1 MSLKKY
7 WAKRDFKRTA
17 EPKGKVL
24 KTKEHRFVVQ
34 EHRTLDGRLHY
45 DFRLEIEGVLKSWA
59 VPKGPPE
66 KAGEK
71 RLAVQVE
78 DHPLEYQVFH
88 GVIPEGQYGAG
99 KVEIWDVGKLK
110 IKEKTANSIRF
121 ELFGKRLKGSFS
133 LFQPPTFEKKN
144 WLLFKNN

>member
-1 MSLKKY
+1 MSLDTYKK
-7 WAKRDFKRTA
+7 KRDFLKTS

-24 KTKEHRFVVQ
+24 KPRKEPIFVVH
-34 EHRTLDGRLHY
+34 EHWATHHHF

-66 KAGEK
+66 KVGEK

-78 DHPLEYQVFH
+78 DHPLDYASFH

-99 KVEIWDVGKLK
+99 RVEIWDTGKLK
-110 IKEKTANSIRF
+110 IKEQTVNSIRF
-121 ELFGKRLKGSFS
+121 ELFGKKLKGSFS
-133 LFQPPTFEKKN
+133 LFRPPTFEKKN
-144 WLLFKNN
+144 WLLLKNN